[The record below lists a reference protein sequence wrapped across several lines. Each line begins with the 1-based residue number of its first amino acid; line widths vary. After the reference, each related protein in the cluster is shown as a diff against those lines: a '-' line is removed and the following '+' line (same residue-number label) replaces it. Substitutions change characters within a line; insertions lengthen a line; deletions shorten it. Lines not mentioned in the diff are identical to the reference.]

1 MQPGSGL
8 SWNLPER
15 PESHERLRIDNSRI
29 DNSRIDN
36 SRIDNSRVDD
46 GRRPTLNAASL
57 GRDDLLGQ
65 VPESPTRASMR
76 FRELARNPFEPARQR
91 RRLIVGSIASF
102 APFSIQ

>member
-15 PESHERLRIDNSRI
+15 PESHERL
-29 DNSRIDN
+29 RIDN

-65 VPESPTRASMR
+65 VLESPTRASMR
-76 FRELARNPFEPARQR
+76 FRELAQIRSSLRDSVDA
-91 RRLIVGSIASF
+91 
-102 APFSIQ
+102 